1 MARTT
6 FSGPVASTNGFIGA
20 FTGGTTNLALTGTLS
35 VGTTSTLTG
44 AVSAPA
50 GVTGNLT
57 GTVTGNVVATAGY
70 IQLRTATSVQIA
82 AIGNAINTTGKA
94 AGTIVFDTTLNTI
107 KIATGALAASTWVNA
122 DGTTAI
128 TPA

>member
-20 FTGGTTNLALTGTLS
+20 I
-35 VGTTSTLTG
+35 
-44 AVSAPA
+44 
-50 GVTGNLT
+50 TGNVA

-82 AIGNAINTTGKA
+82 AIANAVNTTGKV
-94 AGTIVFDTTLNTI
+94 AGTIVFDTTLGTL
-107 KIATGALAASTWVNA
+107 KIATGATAASTWVNA
-122 DGTTAI
+122 DGTTAV